1 MAKFNLYVVLV
12 SSVLIPFII
21 TISNAI
27 PIHDDDAKSI
37 IRGESGSLMDKR
49 HEYLVTKAAEP
60 DNLSSSPN
68 NVINNTEANRRF
80 VAAPLTEAVAA
91 PIAAT
96 TKIAPLVATAATA
109 PIIASAATIPLTAGF
124 QPLGL
129 SYLGH
134 GAFTPPYIKRGSSD
148 SIINLKKRLIGG
160 GTPIGGLYGGVLYGT
175 SGSYGNGYDSKFFGG
190 IPYVGSHDGYKGYG
204 TSTGY
209 GIGGLY

>member
-1 MAKFNLYVVLV
+1 MTRQFHQTRERLGDKHDVRFIKVVENV
-12 SSVLIPFII
+12 
-21 TISNAI
+21 NAI
-27 PIHDDDAKSI
+27 PIDDDDAKSI
-37 IRGESGSLMDKR
+37 IRGENSGLIDKR
-49 HEYLVTKAAEP
+49 HEHLVTKAAEP
-60 DNLSSSPN
+60 DNLPSSPN

-129 SYLGH
+129 SYLGY

-148 SIINLKKRLIGG
+148 SIINLKKRFIGSG
-160 GTPIGGLYGGVLYGT
+160 IPVGGLYG
-175 SGSYGNGYDSKFFGG
+175 
-190 IPYVGSHDGYKGYG
+190 GYG

-209 GIGGLY
+209 GIGSLY